1 MTPGGAPRRFFEGER
16 APPEPY
22 AEHVLALWTYDV
34 DIPRGESAMHVIW
47 PDGCVSL
54 AVVSS
59 DGVPVAASI
68 VGPRLSALRVPVR
81 SGQTMRG
88 IRLWPDTAS
97 PVLRVD
103 PFAIR
108 ELTRP
113 ALDLLGFDALTL
125 ARSVACA
132 RDDAA
137 LDAVWEQWLAPRV
150 AAAPLP
156 DPAVRLVVR
165 QLIDSDGTPDLWEAA
180 SLADMPLKR
189 LDQRFLMAV
198 GLRLNQFA
206 RVRRVRAATAAIMAG
221 VRDVRTLVKRAR
233 AASAAS
239 FAREVSSVA
248 GCRPV
253 ELMRQLDD
261 LDDA

>member
-16 APPEPY
+16 APPDPY
-22 AEHVLALWTYDV
+22 AEHVLALWSYDV
-34 DIPRGESAMHVIW
+34 DIPPGESAMHVVW

-54 AVVSS
+54 SVVSS
-59 DGVPVAASI
+59 GGTPVAASI
-68 VGPRLSALRVPVR
+68 IGPRVSALRVPVR
-81 SGQTMRG
+81 SGQRMHG

-113 ALDLLGFDALTL
+113 ALDLLGFEALTL

-165 QLIDSDGTPDLWEAA
+165 LLIDSDGTHDLGEAA
-180 SLADMPLKR
+180 SLAGMSMKR
-189 LDQRFLMAV
+189 LDDRFLVAV
-198 GLRLNQFA
+198 GLRLKQFA
-206 RVRRVRAATAAIMAG
+206 RVRRVRAATSAIMEG
-221 VRDVRTLVKRAR
+221 ERDAARLVEKSRLPR
-233 AASAAS
+233 AASFTRE
-239 FAREVSSVA
+239 FAEVT
-248 GCRPV
+248 GLKPV
-253 ELMRQLDD
+253 ELMRQLDEMEQG
-261 LDDA
+261 

>member
-1 MTPGGAPRRFFEGER
+1 MTGGRAPRRYFEGER
-16 APPEPY
+16 PPPEPY
-22 AEHVLALWTYDV
+22 AEHVLALWTHDV
-34 DIPRGESAMHVIW
+34 DIPPGESAMHVVW

-59 DGVPVAASI
+59 GGTPVAASI
-68 VGPRLSALRVPVR
+68 IGPRMSALRVPVR

-108 ELTRP
+108 DLTRP

-132 RDDAA
+132 SDDA

-165 QLIDSDGTPDLWEAA
+165 LLIDSDGTHDLSEAA
-180 SLADMPLKR
+180 SLAGMPVQR

-198 GLRLNQFA
+198 GLRLKQFA
-206 RVRRVRAATAAIMAG
+206 RVRRVRAATTDIMAG
-221 VRDVRTLVKRAR
+221 ERDIDRLVEASRLPR
-233 AASAAS
+233 AASFTRE
-239 FAREVSSVA
+239 FAEVT
-248 GCRPV
+248 GLKPV
-253 ELMRQLDD
+253 ELMRQLDEMEQG
-261 LDDA
+261 

>member
-16 APPEPY
+16 APPDPY
-22 AEHVLALWTYDV
+22 AEHVLALWSYDV
-34 DIPRGESAMHVIW
+34 DIPPGESAMHVVW

-54 AVVSS
+54 SVVSS
-59 DGVPVAASI
+59 GGTPVAASI
-68 VGPRLSALRVPVR
+68 IGPRVSALRVPVR
-81 SGQTMRG
+81 SGQRMHG

-125 ARSVACA
+125 ARAVACA
-132 RDDAA
+132 SDEEA
-137 LDAVWEQWLAPRV
+137 LDAVWEKWLAPRV

-165 QLIDSDGTPDLWEAA
+165 LLIDSDGTHDLAEAA
-180 SLADMPLKR
+180 SLAEMPVKR

-198 GLRLNQFA
+198 GLRLKQFA

-221 VRDVRTLVKRAR
+221 ERDIGRLAARSGLPR
-233 AASAAS
+233 AASFTRE
-239 FAREVSSVA
+239 FAEVT
-248 GCRPV
+248 GLKPV
-253 ELMRQLDD
+253 ELMRQLDEMEQG
-261 LDDA
+261 

>member
-34 DIPRGESAMHVIW
+34 DIPFGESATHVMW

-54 AVVSS
+54 AVVSNE
-59 DGVPVAASI
+59 GVPVAASI
-68 VGPRLSALRVPVR
+68 VGPRLTALRVPVR
-81 SGQTMRG
+81 CGQTMRG

-125 ARSVACA
+125 ARAVACA
-132 RDDAA
+132 SDEEA
-137 LDAVWEQWLAPRV
+137 LDAVWEKWLAPRV

-165 QLIDSDGTPDLWEAA
+165 LLIDSDGTHDLAEAA
-180 SLADMPLKR
+180 SLAEMPVKR

-198 GLRLNQFA
+198 GLRLKQFA

-221 VRDVRTLVKRAR
+221 ERDIGRLAARSGLPR
-233 AASAAS
+233 AASFTRE
-239 FAREVSSVA
+239 FAEVT
-248 GCRPV
+248 GLKPV
-253 ELMRQLDD
+253 ELMRQLDEMEQG
-261 LDDA
+261 

>member
-1 MTPGGAPRRFFEGER
+1 MTEGGAPRRFFEGER
-16 APPEPY
+16 PPPEPF
-22 AEHVLALWTYDV
+22 AEHVLALWTHDV
-34 DIPRGESAMHVIW
+34 DIPRGESAVHVVW

-54 AVVSS
+54 SVVSA
-59 DGVPVAASI
+59 DGTPIAASI
-68 VGPRLSALRVPVR
+68 IGPRMRALRVPVR

-165 QLIDSDGTPDLWEAA
+165 LLIDSDGTHDLPEAA
-180 SLADMPLKR
+180 SLAGMPLKR
-189 LDQRFLMAV
+189 LDQRFVMAV
-198 GLRLNQFA
+198 GLGLKHFA
-206 RVRRVRAATAAIMAG
+206 RVRRVRAATAAIIAG
-221 VRDVRTLVKRAR
+221 ERDARRLVERSRLPR
-233 AASAAS
+233 AASFTRE
-239 FAREVSSVA
+239 FADVA
-248 GCRPV
+248 GMKPV
-253 ELMRQLDD
+253 ELMRQLDEM
-261 LDDA
+261 AQS

>member
-1 MTPGGAPRRFFEGER
+1 VTEGRPPRRYFEGER
-16 APPEPY
+16 PPPEPY

-34 DIPRGESAMHVIW
+34 DIPVGESAVHVVW

-54 AVVSS
+54 SVVSS
-59 DGVPVAASI
+59 GGTPVAASI
-68 VGPRLSALRVPVR
+68 IGPRLRALRVPVR
-81 SGQTMRG
+81 SGQTMHG

-108 ELTRP
+108 DLTRP
-113 ALDLLGFDALTL
+113 ALDLLGFDALAL

-156 DPAVRLVVR
+156 DPAVRFVVR
-165 QLIDSDGTPDLWEAA
+165 LLIDSDGTHDLTEAA
-180 SLADMPLKR
+180 ALAAMPLKR

-198 GLRLNQFA
+198 GLGLKQFA

-221 VRDVRTLVKRAR
+221 ERDIHRLVERSRLPR
-233 AASAAS
+233 AASFTRE
-239 FAREVSSVA
+239 FADVT
-248 GCRPV
+248 GLKPV
-253 ELMRQLDD
+253 ELMRQLDEMEQG
-261 LDDA
+261 

>member
-1 MTPGGAPRRFFEGER
+1 M
-16 APPEPY
+16 
-22 AEHVLALWTYDV
+22 
-34 DIPRGESAMHVIW
+34 
-47 PDGCVSL
+47 C
-54 AVVSS
+54 
-59 DGVPVAASI
+59 
-68 VGPRLSALRVPVR
+68 
-81 SGQTMRG
+81 G

-108 ELTRP
+108 DLTRP

-156 DPAVRLVVR
+156 DPAVRLAVR
-165 QLIDSDGTPDLWEAA
+165 LLIDSDGTHDLADAA
-180 SLADMPLKR
+180 SQAGMPPKR

-198 GLRLNQFA
+198 GLGLKQFA
-206 RVRRVRAATAAIMAG
+206 RVRRVRAATAAVMAG
-221 VRDVRTLVKRAR
+221 ERDVHRLVEASRLPR
-233 AASAAS
+233 AASFTRE
-239 FAREVSSVA
+239 FADVT
-248 GCRPV
+248 GLKPV
-253 ELMRQLDD
+253 ELMRQLDEMEQG
-261 LDDA
+261 

>member
-34 DIPRGESAMHVIW
+34 DIPFGESATHVMW

-54 AVVSS
+54 AVVSNE
-59 DGVPVAASI
+59 GVPVAASI
-68 VGPRLSALRVPVR
+68 VGPRLTALRVPVR

-125 ARSVACA
+125 ARAVACA
-132 RDDAA
+132 SDEEA
-137 LDAVWEQWLAPRV
+137 LDAVWEKWLAPRV

-165 QLIDSDGTPDLWEAA
+165 LLIDSDGTHDLAEAA
-180 SLADMPLKR
+180 SLAEMPVKR

-198 GLRLNQFA
+198 GLRLKQFA

-221 VRDVRTLVKRAR
+221 ERDIGRLAARSGLPR
-233 AASAAS
+233 AASFTRE
-239 FAREVSSVA
+239 FAEVT
-248 GCRPV
+248 GLKPV
-253 ELMRQLDD
+253 ELMRQLDEMEQG
-261 LDDA
+261 

>member
-1 MTPGGAPRRFFEGER
+1 MPQGGAPRRFFEGER
-16 APPEPY
+16 PPPEPY
-22 AEHVLALWTYDV
+22 AEHVLAVWTHDV
-34 DIPRGESAMHVIW
+34 ELPPGESAVHVVW

-54 AVVSS
+54 SVVCS
-59 DGVPVAASI
+59 GGAPVAASI
-68 VGPRLSALRVPVR
+68 IGPRLRALRVPVR
-81 SGQTMRG
+81 GGQTMRG
-88 IRLWPDTAS
+88 IRLWPDTAA
-97 PVLRVD
+97 PVLRAD

-132 RDDAA
+132 RDEDA

-165 QLIDSDGTPDLWEAA
+165 LLMDSDGTHD
-180 SLADMPLKR
+180 LADAAARAGMPLKS

-198 GLRLNQFA
+198 GLGLKHFA

-221 VRDVRTLVKRAR
+221 ERDVNRLVEGSRLSRAG
-233 AASAAS
+233 S
-239 FAREVSSVA
+239 FTREFADVT
-248 GCRPV
+248 GLRPV
-253 ELMRQLDD
+253 ELMRQLDEMEQD
-261 LDDA
+261 

>member
-1 MTPGGAPRRFFEGER
+1 MTEGRAPRRYFEGER
-16 APPEPY
+16 PPPEPY
-22 AEHVLALWTYDV
+22 AEHVLALWTHDV
-34 DIPRGESAMHVIW
+34 DIPPGESAIHVVW

-54 AVVSS
+54 SVVSS
-59 DGVPVAASI
+59 GGTPMAASI
-68 VGPRLSALRVPVR
+68 VGPRLRALRVPVR

-108 ELTRP
+108 DLTRP
-113 ALDLLGFDALTL
+113 ALDLLGFDALAL

-165 QLIDSDGTPDLWEAA
+165 LLIDSDGTHDLAEAA
-180 SLADMPLKR
+180 SLAGMPVNR

-198 GLRLNQFA
+198 GLRLKQFA

-221 VRDVRTLVKRAR
+221 ERDIDRLVEGSRLPR
-233 AASAAS
+233 AASFTRE
-239 FAREVSSVA
+239 FAEVT
-248 GCRPV
+248 GMKPV
-253 ELMRQLDD
+253 ELMRQLDEMEPG
-261 LDDA
+261 